1 MVSRDIWL
9 AHVLSLTPFDALLRF
24 LRVLLQELVPSLFAV
39 ILSVMS
45 VLFFGEIVPS
55 AVFTGP
61 NQIRFTSCAAPV
73 LQVLM
78 VILFPLAYPV
88 AKLLDCLVSHDEDSY
103 GYNRGELSALVRIQ
117 YEQRE
122 AARRRKEQQLS
133 EIVMYQSPILSCEMM
148 DGIKSTGSMLIEAA
162 TFDSGGGAAE
172 AAEKEQN
179 EIVSQQEQQQSPD
192 HERDASFHFDEVSM
206 VEGALQMKLR
216 CVMDIYT
223 KMRNVF
229 AIPLDFVLDEAGVV
243 KIFAQGYSRIPVYIP
258 NKSDE
263 SNCSVVCGVLM
274 TKQLIVVDTGDR
286 RLVSTMPLQRP
297 ACVSPETDLVE
308 MINVLQGTAER
319 GGHMALVCARPDLAK
334 EALAAGQSV
343 PEDAGLM
350 GIVTLED
357 VLEVLLQEKVYDEMN
372 RPKRKAARLAK
383 LVTTRWRA
391 FVQKKKQTREKEAAQ
406 QDALKNTN
414 HARSRQ
420 NAAGSADLSAAWQY
434 MLCLD

>member
-1 MVSRDIWL
+1 
-9 AHVLSLTPFDALLRF
+9 
-24 LRVLLQELVPSLFAV
+24 
-39 ILSVMS
+39 MS

-61 NQIRFTSCAAPV
+61 NQISFTSFAAPA

-88 AKLLDCLVSHDEDSY
+88 AKLLDWLVSHDEDSL
-103 GYNRGELSALVRIQ
+103 GYNRAELSALVRIQ

-122 AARRRKEQQLS
+122 AARRRKEQQLN
-133 EIVMYQSPILSCEMM
+133 EIAMYHSPTLSFEVMDGILSTGSMSCEMM

-172 AAEKEQN
+172 AEKEQN
-179 EIVSQQEQQQSPD
+179 KSSSSPPASPPPSQQHSPG
-192 HERDASFHFDEVSM
+192 HKRDASFQFDEVSM
-206 VEGALQMKLR
+206 VEGALQMKLK
-216 CVMDIYT
+216 CVIDIYT

-229 AIPLDFVLDEAGVV
+229 AIPLDFVLDEDGVV

-263 SNCSVVCGVLM
+263 SDSSAICGVLM

-343 PEDAGLM
+343 PEEAGLM

-383 LVTTRWRA
+383 LVTTRWKA
-391 FVQKKKQTREKEAAQ
+391 FVQKKKQTRKKEAAQ

-414 HARSRQ
+414 HSRSRQ
-420 NAAGSADLSAAWQY
+420 NAAVSADGTAAWQY